1 MSNKYNDGHSQI
13 RLQMLNLKLELK
25 YLVFHEFLSEVSL
38 SCLTLQL
45 INNNLC
51 FNNTYIPWFYE
62 CSNQWLKVVC
72 PMNHFEASG

>member
-51 FNNTYIPWFYE
+51 FNNTYIP
-62 CSNQWLKVVC
+62 
-72 PMNHFEASG
+72 